1 MLRKTLA
8 FAAAGLVLGSVC
20 AFAQVGTR
28 KIESDAR
35 VEKLLKDA
43 EIKYTVDNEGDFKIY
58 MKARD
63 DRLQAMWIIS
73 ETQNVGSIEVRQVW
87 SIGYVSDAPLT
98 PAVMT
103 KLLEE
108 NAKVK
113 LGAWQERKMG
123 DKYVAVFAAQVGADV
138 DKFTLLTLMS
148 AVATTADDMEK
159 QLTGKDVY

>member
-1 MLRKTLA
+1 MRKTLA
-8 FAAAGLVLGSVC
+8 FAAAGLVLGGVF

-58 MKARD
+58 MKVRN
-63 DRLQAMWIIS
+63 DRLQGMWIIS
-73 ETQNVGSIEVRQVW
+73 ETQNVGSLEVRQVW
-87 SIGYVSDAPLT
+87 SIGYVSDAPLS
-98 PAVMT
+98 PAVTT
-103 KLLEE
+103 KLLEQ

-123 DKYVAVFAAQVGADV
+123 DKYVAVFSAQVGAEV
-138 DKFTLLTLMS
+138 DKFTLLTCMS
-148 AVATTADDMEK
+148 AVATTADDME
-159 QLTGKDVY
+159 QELSGKDVY